1 MRELQKLVVSVT
13 SQLYLSAFIKC
24 VLLSVSC
31 YFFTSEISLVPV
43 LASLAGFGLGAVRT
57 GLFRNK
63 KEPAISLIHQ
73 YVAST
78 EYSLHLI
85 QKEKR
90 SVADEL
96 QLLRLESGFDKTSFP
111 HLKVY
116 SGFWPYIGVFL
127 VSMLFYLFYSG
138 ISLDSSGDNPARKS
152 QKSSGKLSQTT
163 APVFE
168 SASVKVK
175 PPNYTKLP
183 ETQSKD
189 LNVSTISG
197 SAISWEIVFNHTNE
211 LSVRLVNSRGEEVQ
225 FAQKNRYFV
234 YSDRLKGSGLY
245 SIKAYWRDSVVYQ
258 SDYYRLEAIPDA
270 APKIEPLSKA
280 LYKYHFLRDEKTLK
294 ISAKISDDFRVRQA
308 FIVATVAR
316 GSGEN
321 VKFRELKFPLLPTDF
336 KEADLHKSIDLSA
349 LNFTPGDELYYYWA
363 AIDNKQPEPNFSKS
377 DTYFLVYK
385 DTAQIE
391 EAELATMAVNIM
403 PEYFRS
409 QRQIIIDTEKLIA
422 KRKKLVK
429 KEFTSISN
437 EIGFD
442 QKVLR
447 MRYGQYLGEEF
458 ETNIGGA
465 GGPPAGETDGRSGNI
480 LDAFTH
486 KSDGGNEG
494 SESRSAEPA
503 HETHD
508 HEGTAAEK
516 GSEDPLA
523 ALMEQYVHT
532 HDDAETNTFYEQST
546 RSLLKMALEQMWQSE
561 LHLRM
566 YEPEKALPYEHK
578 ALEFL
583 KSAQHK
589 ARTFAKKSGYDPPPI
604 KEKEK
609 RLTGE
614 MKDVNTSLKYSKVF
628 DEKRTE
634 LLFAEMLGY
643 LESSKLSEVQKKNMR
658 ETGAALSGRLADGGP
673 LNGGF
678 QNWKVIGLLQKI
690 ASGKLLTAQEK
701 EGLKKE
707 LFKGVN
713 PTEQS
718 RGNYASEKKLET
730 AFRKRLK

>member
-1 MRELQKLVVSVT
+1 MRKIQNLIDLVT
-13 SQLYLSAFIKC
+13 SQLYLNAFVKC
-24 VLLSVSC
+24 LLLAVSC

-43 LASLAGFGLGAVRT
+43 FAFFAGFGLGAVRT
-57 GLFRNK
+57 GLFQDK

-73 YVAST
+73 YVDTT

-85 QKEKR
+85 KKENR

-96 QLLRLESGFDKTSFP
+96 QLLRLESGFNKSSFP
-111 HLKVY
+111 HLKLY
-116 SGFWPYIGVFL
+116 SGLWPYIGVL
-127 VSMLFYLFYSG
+127 LGSMLFYLFYPG
-138 ISLDSSGDNPARKS
+138 IPLHSSGDNVAEKS
-152 QKSSGKLSQTT
+152 QIPSRKANQTT

-168 SASVKVK
+168 SSTVKMK
-175 PPNYTKLP
+175 PPGYTKLP
-183 ETQSKD
+183 ETQSSD
-189 LNVSTISG
+189 LNVSAILG
-197 SAISWEIVFNHTNE
+197 SVVSWEIVFNHTNN
-211 LSVRLVNSRGEEVQ
+211 LSVRMLNSRGEEVQ
-225 FAQKNRYFV
+225 FAQKNERFAF
-234 YSDRLKGSGLY
+234 SDRLNGSGLY

-258 SDYYRLEAIPDA
+258 SDYYRLEAIADA
-270 APKIEPLSKA
+270 APKIEPLSKE
-280 LYKYHFLRDEKTLK
+280 LYKYHFLKDDKTLK
-294 ISAKISDDFRVRQA
+294 ISARISDDFRVRQA

-336 KEADLHKSIDLSA
+336 KDANLRKSIDLSA

-385 DTAQIE
+385 DTAQID

-422 KRKKLVK
+422 KRKKLIK
-429 KEFTSISN
+429 KEFASLSD

-458 ETNIGGA
+458 ETSIGGA
-465 GGPPAGETDGRSGNI
+465 GGPPAGETDDRSGNV

-494 SESRSAEPA
+494 SESRSTEPA
-503 HETHD
+503 HETHH
-508 HEGTAAEK
+508 HEGTAGEK
-516 GSEDPLA
+516 GTEDPLA

-614 MKDVNTSLKYSKVF
+614 MKDVNTALKYSKLF
-628 DEKRTE
+628 DGKRTE
-634 LLFAEMLGY
+634 LLVAEMLGY
-643 LESSKLSEVQKKNMR
+643 LESSKLSEVQKKNLR
-658 ETGAALSGRLADGGP
+658 ETGAALSGRLEESGP

-678 QNWKVIGLLQKI
+678 QNWKVIGSLQKI
-690 ASGKLLTAQEK
+690 ASGKPLTARENM
-701 EGLKKE
+701 ELKIE
-707 LFKGVN
+707 LFKRVN

-718 RGNYASEKKLET
+718 KGNYASEKKLEA